1 MGVRNIFIERQ
12 LGSLRRKKIQYVEI
26 ELVEDRRDGKYI
38 YYKRFLISFWID
50 GKSGRY
56 SSYLHGIVGEEYF
69 YTSYRKPCANE
80 LWWLIL
86 NVTSQK
92 QR

>member
-1 MGVRNIFIERQ
+1 MGIKNLVIKRERIPQ
-12 LGSLRRKKIQYVEI
+12 LKIIQYIEI
-26 ELVEDRRDGKYI
+26 EELDDSNYERTQSKSHIIVSSWGGQGKYW
-38 YYKRFLISFWID
+38 YK
-50 GKSGRY
+50 KSMYTGRV
-56 SSYLHGIVGEEYF
+56 SKGIF
-69 YTSYRKPCANE
+69 YTLYRKPCANE